1 MSSLIR
7 PDPCELLELPPDASP
22 DDLTRASRRLARH
35 IHPDVTDDP
44 AAAEHFRALTAA
56 YQRLLAA
63 AAAPRPR
70 SVPISVRRGRP
81 LGRPPLVAGP
91 VHVQPPTPRGPEGH
105 DG

>member
-1 MSSLIR
+1 MSSVDR
-7 PDPCELLELPPDASP
+7 GDPHELLGLTPDASP
-22 DDLTRASRRLARH
+22 DDLTRAYRRLARQ

-70 SVPISVRRGRP
+70 SVPVSVRRVRTSA
-81 LGRPPLVAGP
+81 RPPLVAGP
-91 VHVQPPTPRGPEGH
+91 VHVEPPTRRGG
-105 DG
+105 DGNDG

>member
-1 MSSLIR
+1 MSSVYG
-7 PDPCELLELPPDASP
+7 PDPHELLGVTPDASP
-22 DDLTRASRRLARH
+22 DDLTRAYRRLARQ

-70 SVPISVRRGRP
+70 RVPVSVRRVPRSA
-81 LGRPPLVAGP
+81 RPPLVAGP
-91 VHVQPPTPRGPEGH
+91 VHVQPPTRHGTDGH
-105 DG
+105 DE

>member
-1 MSSLIR
+1 MSSMNGH
-7 PDPCELLELPPDASP
+7 DPEELLGLTPDASP
-22 DDLTRASRRLARH
+22 EDLTRAYRRLARQ

-56 YQRLLAA
+56 YHRLLAA

-70 SVPISVRRGRP
+70 SVPVPVRRTQP
-81 LGRPPLVAGP
+81 PGRPPLVAGP
-91 VHVQPPTPRGPEGH
+91 VHVQPPSRHGREGG